1 MRTLESRYPVEDWSR
16 GMTSFEILISTIL
29 SQSTTVANERRGFND
44 LRSRV
49 GAITPERVAQTPEAE
64 IAAAFVG
71 DGRALRQDRRDEDL
85 ERRHPAAPILD
96 RVPGLESP
104 HRAGEGATVHALE
117 RGDGRKGCV
126 TRSQRSGS
134 S

>member
-29 SQSTTVANERRGFND
+29 SQSTTVANERRCN
-44 LRSRV
+44 LRLRRLCDSFR
-49 GAITPERVAQTPEAE
+49 GDRADPRPEVVET
-64 IAAAFVG
+64 AAFVG